1 MKMVEYLHIII
12 KNKHV
17 VMKTVND
24 SNMYSIPFDNLKI
37 IDENDRILVNRKKKE
52 NLNDFKDS

>member
-1 MKMVEYLHIII
+1 MVEYLHIII

>member
-1 MKMVEYLHIII
+1 MVEYLHIII

-52 NLNDFKDS
+52 N

>member
-52 NLNDFKDS
+52 N